1 MRIIIAAAFAAGLVL
16 AGCSEQTQDS
26 AEQAAKS
33 AAADAAS
40 NTSQVLD
47 QGAEAL
53 GNAADKV
60 DSATDTDTATTAAG
74 ATATTTTT
82 TTTTTSQ

>member
-1 MRIIIAAAFAAGLVL
+1 MRIFMAATLAAGLVL

-26 AEQAAKS
+26 ASEAAKS

-40 NTSQVLD
+40 NTSEVLD
-47 QGAEAL
+47 EGAEAL

-60 DSATDTDTATTAAG
+60 DSDSSADEAGAAG
-74 ATATTTTT
+74 GATTTTT
-82 TTTTTSQ
+82 TTTTTD